1 MSEFDPYHRWL
12 GIPPEEQPPH
22 HYRLLGIRLFEDQPE
37 VIEHAAD
44 RQMAHLR
51 TFQVGP
57 HAALSQ
63 KLLNEVTAAR
73 HCLLKPEKKAAY
85 DQFLRERLGGAKRPA
100 APSGEPPPFPVAP
113 PGEEAPVVEL
123 DSPEE
128 DRPRPYLRR
137 GWKAA
142 ALGVAAAGLVV
153 GIGVLVAMLGSPSLP
168 VAENPADVDRPPDA
182 AASLPPDAP
191 APMSLDRP
199 TPSTPAPAAEEHA
212 SEDEAEEDEAAFWAS
227 LMEGAWEVAGAS
239 QGGAPAAE
247 PPKPPEKPSPSP
259 DAAKSEPKPAPGPTQ
274 AAATPKPE
282 PIVPPPAKRPEWK
295 PEPFKTVAQVDP
307 MLAEAWTL
315 IRRGDHVKG
324 RDKLVQAGKSHRE
337 DLRVPF
343 SLGLVDALVT
353 LDWAAAEKEF
363 LQCLQEHPKHAAT
376 LNNLAL
382 VRLRL
387 GREAQAVKH
396 WQAALAE
403 GPPSD
408 EIVQNLGRVRMLA
421 QKNRIVL
428 KPATLKAINSLF
440 VDAQLAGEGRF
451 DEKAGFRYMGLFGGG
466 DPHFG
471 WTERHDYEDCWC
483 PVCNARG
490 TIKCPQRDCD
500 RGMVTR
506 MASKVVG
513 FHPVTKAPIRQESPI
528 RVPCTVCN
536 QAGVIPCPHC
546 TNGKDKQLK

>member
-22 HYRLLGIRLFEDQPE
+22 HYRLLGIGLFEDQPE

-73 HCLLKPEKKAAY
+73 LCLLKPEKKAAY
-85 DQFLRERLGGAKRPA
+85 DHFLRERLAGEKRRSS
-100 APSGEPPPFPVAP
+100 PSGEPPPFPVVP
-113 PGEEAPVVEL
+113 PDGESPVVDL
-123 DSPEE
+123 GPPDEE
-128 DRPRPYLRR
+128 RPRPVLPRVR
-137 GWKAA
+137 WKAA
-142 ALGVAAAGLVV
+142 ALGIAATGLIVGIVVLVV
-153 GIGVLVAMLGSPSLP
+153 MLGYSSTLP
-168 VAENPADVDRPPDA
+168 VAENPSNPDRPLDLAAPGQVDGRSEPSPQGPLSAEPSDA
-182 AASLPPDAP
+182 GDTAFGED
-191 APMSLDRP
+191 D
-199 TPSTPAPAAEEHA
+199 AEE
-212 SEDEAEEDEAAFWAS
+212 EAFWAWLVEGDS
-227 LMEGAWEVAGAS
+227 GSPGLSTEGAVPANPAELSRKSPATPEATKPETAFMTAS
-239 QGGAPAAE
+239 AASPPAA
-247 PPKPPEKPSPSP
+247 
-259 DAAKSEPKPAPGPTQ
+259 
-274 AAATPKPE
+274 KPE
-282 PIVPPPAKRPEWK
+282 PIVEPPTQRPPRK

-307 MLAEAWTL
+307 ILAEAWML

-324 RDKLVQAGKSHRE
+324 RDKLVQAGKAHRE

-343 SLGLVDALVT
+343 SLGLIDALVT

-363 LQCLQEHPKHAAT
+363 LQCLQEHPKHVAT

-396 WQAALAE
+396 WQVALAE
-403 GPPSD
+403 GQPPD

-421 QKNRIVL
+421 QKGRIVL
-428 KPATLKAINSLF
+428 KPATLKTIHNLF
-440 VDAQLAGEGRF
+440 VDAQLGGEGRF
-451 DEKAGFRYMGLFGGG
+451 DEKAGFWYMGLYGGG

-471 WTERHDYEDCWC
+471 WTERHEYEDRWC

-490 TIKCPQRDCD
+490 TIPCPQRDCD
-500 RGMVTR
+500 HGMVTR

-513 FHPVTKAPIRQESPI
+513 FHPITKAPIRQETPI
-528 RVPCTVCN
+528 RVPCAICN
-536 QAGVIPCPHC
+536 QAGKIPCPYC
-546 TNGKDKQLK
+546 TNGKDKQLR